1 MRITFNG
8 RTLAING
15 KPGVDQ
21 GLPKKPVPWT
31 GTFLVA
37 DTAGNAVEAKWLPRQ
52 NSPMPYLQAK
62 EMAFRLLEELSAK
75 LEGEHGLAIKK
86 KTFTLIGR

>member
-1 MRITFNG
+1 MRITYNG
-8 RTLAING
+8 RSLDING
-15 KPGVDQ
+15 KPGLTQ

-37 DTAGNAVEAKWLPRQ
+37 DTAGNAVEAKWLPGT

-62 EMAFRLLEELSAK
+62 EMAFRLLEELSTK
-75 LEGEHGLAIKK
+75 LEAEHGLAIKK
-86 KTFTLIGR
+86 TTFTLIGR